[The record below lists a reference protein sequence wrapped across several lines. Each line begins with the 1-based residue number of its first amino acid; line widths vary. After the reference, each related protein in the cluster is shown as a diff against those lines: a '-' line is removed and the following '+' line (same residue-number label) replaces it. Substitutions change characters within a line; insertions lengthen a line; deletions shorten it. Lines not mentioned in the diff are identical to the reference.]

1 MKADDRNLII
11 QEISNLLARHW
22 HDVDR
27 NWGRN
32 AHNDYMVD
40 GCYTTSQRTHKG
52 RDAIKEFYAD
62 RRGRGERIARHL
74 ISNLHVTVKDVENA
88 TAVWVLSLYA
98 ADGLPVLP
106 SRPAIMIA
114 DVVDDLVRDKDGC
127 WRYRSRT
134 ITPLFRD
141 DTPTTG

>member
-1 MKADDRNLII
+1 MTTNERHLIV
-11 QEISNLLARHW
+11 QEISDLLARHW

-32 AHNDYMVD
+32 AHNDYTVD
-40 GCYTTSQRTHKG
+40 GSYTTSLRTRTG
-52 RDAIKEFYAD
+52 LDAIKEFYTGRHD
-62 RRGRGERIARHL
+62 RGARVARHL
-74 ISNLHVTVKDVENA
+74 FSNLHVTVNDANSA
-88 TAVWVLSLYA
+88 TAVWVLTLHA
-98 ADGLPVLP
+98 ADGEPILL

-114 DVVDDLVRDKDGC
+114 DVVDHLVRDSNGTWK
-127 WRYRSRT
+127 YRSRT

>member
-1 MKADDRNLII
+1 MKAEERYRII
-11 QEISNLLARHW
+11 QEIADLLARHW

-32 AHNDYMVD
+32 AHTDYTAD
-40 GCYTTSQRTHKG
+40 GSYTTSLRTRTG
-52 RDAIKEFYAD
+52 REAIREFYTGRHD
-62 RRGRGERIARHL
+62 RGARLARHL
-74 ISNLHVTVKDVENA
+74 IGNLHVTVDDADHA
-88 TAVWVLSLYA
+88 TAVWILTAHV
-98 ADGLPVLP
+98 ADGEPVLP
-106 SRPAIMIA
+106 SKPAIMIA
-114 DVVDDLVRDKDGC
+114 DVTDDLVREDDGA